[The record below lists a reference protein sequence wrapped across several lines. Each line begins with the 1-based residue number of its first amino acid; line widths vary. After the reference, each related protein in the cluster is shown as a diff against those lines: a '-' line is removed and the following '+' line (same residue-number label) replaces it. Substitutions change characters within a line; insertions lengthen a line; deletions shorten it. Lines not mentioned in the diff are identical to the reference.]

1 MLVPA
6 GAEGGGEVAV
16 AGAVDL
22 LDPGAEA
29 GQGFLAFGPVE
40 FPPPRRWDRLVFL
53 AAGVVA
59 FGCRDGS
66 EPGGEGANLLV
77 EAIKGVQQG

>member
-40 FPPPRRWDRLVFL
+40 FPPPWRRDRLVLL

-66 EPGGEGANLLV
+66 EPGG
-77 EAIKGVQQG
+77 